1 MALTINAFENADAL
15 TSAFAD
21 TLIGLL
27 KDGIAQRGRASLVVS
42 GGRTPLALFKQ
53 LSQTDLEW
61 DKVDITLADER
72 WVDESDDA
80 SNTRLVRENLI
91 QNKAADAHFVT
102 LKTDDVDAND
112 GIAEVE
118 NRLSSFSLPFD
129 ALILGMGED
138 GHTASLFPCSA
149 EIEDGLNLA
158 SGKICIAT
166 QPTTAPHQRISL
178 TLPAILNSRNIFIHL
193 TGDKKK
199 QVLEDALA
207 NGTELEKP
215 VTAVVNRADVTLMWA
230 P

>member
-15 TSAFAD
+15 TSGFAE
-21 TLIGLL
+21 TLTALL
-27 KDGIAQRGRASLVVS
+27 KEGIAQRGRASLVVS

-53 LSQTDLEW
+53 LSETDLEW

-72 WVDESDDA
+72 WVSEDDDA
-80 SNTRLVRENLI
+80 SNTKLVRENLI
-91 QNKAADAHFVT
+91 QNNAAAAHFVT
-102 LKTDDVDAND
+102 LKTDDAEAND

-138 GHTASLFPCSA
+138 GHTASLFPCCKQ
-149 EIEDGLNLA
+149 IEDGLNLA

-193 TGDKKK
+193 TGEKKK
-199 QVLEDALA
+199 EVLEDALA
-207 NGTELEKP
+207 NNTELEKP

>member
-1 MALTINAFENADAL
+1 MALTINAFDNADAL

-21 TLIGLL
+21 TLIELL

-72 WVDESDDA
+72 WVGENDEA
-80 SNTRLVRENLI
+80 SNTKLVRENLI
-91 QNKAADAHFVT
+91 QIKAAAAHFVT
-102 LKTDDVDAND
+102 LKTDDADAND
-112 GIAEVE
+112 GIAEAE

-149 EIEDGLNLA
+149 QIEDGLNLA

-193 TGDKKK
+193 TGEKKK

-207 NGTELEKP
+207 NSTELEKP

>member
-1 MALTINAFENADAL
+1 MALTINAFDNADAL

-21 TLIGLL
+21 TLIELL

-53 LSQTDLEW
+53 LIQTDLEW

-72 WVDESDDA
+72 WVGENDEA
-80 SNTRLVRENLI
+80 SNTKLVRENLI
-91 QNKAADAHFVT
+91 QNKAAAAHFVT
-102 LKTDDVDAND
+102 LNTDDADAND
-112 GIAEVE
+112 GIAEAE

-149 EIEDGLNLA
+149 QIEDGLNLA

-193 TGDKKK
+193 TGEKKK
-199 QVLEDALA
+199 QVLLDAIENA
-207 NGTELEKP
+207 TEAQKP
-215 VTAVVNRADVTLMWA
+215 ITAVVNRAPVTLMWA